1 MICKCETLNITEK
14 NDEQIL
20 VTVMRGF
27 EQEASENESEGT
39 PQPFPVEIS
48 TDIDV
53 KLTTPRA
60 QRLPIDFTVGDE
72 GRILIDLK
80 ADRVKAETTYGLE
93 VTGQVNGSRWCA
105 IGDSVIRITRTTERG
120 PKQVKVDAD
129 PYEVTLWAGYVGDV
143 VPRHLRDLEGYAAL
157 TQLLD
162 AMGDILGKKA
172 DTEDVTNALKNIS
185 DRFREYVPTS
195 DKGKAGGVA
204 TLDSVGKILAAQLNM
219 PWRGNFEGN
228 FQASDTEPGIWGID
242 NRVIGPKPLN
252 GEAAHGVMLVF
263 PDRYKTTIFL
273 VGPPNGAASGNAPEI
288 YARRWM
294 TGPKSWTNWLTTANF
309 ARKDDIPQPDDYSL
323 TKDGDYLGLSKN
335 GKRHGLGINVTQFYP
350 PSMSQAEAEAG
361 TATSARTMSAK
372 TLKAA
377 IEKHTENK
385 ATIDFVN
392 SSTQTATAEFRGT
405 HPSLEALQAVEADR
419 NDYGYVEETDTD
431 GNILVHRY
439 KYVEGT
445 GWQFEYDLNRT
456 GFTAAEWQAIK
467 SGITPEDVEKL
478 RELPEKDTVM
488 PLTRMT
494 DELLNPDECLEP
506 GVYENVQFPEV
517 DYGLGLNDA
526 EEPTKES
533 SNATLL
539 VSEVHIGG
547 AWRAVQQVMIRTS
560 GVHTLRLISGGPTYS
575 ESYYPPE
582 GDGAEMV
589 VRAIRFHNVL
599 YNYPE
604 IPGELGHVEI
614 DKDGNIIEH
623 PGTPGTP
630 ALQEWVERKYIGEW
644 VPMATLDHVKKV
656 VEAMRETCAKKS
668 DIPDTTV
675 TVGEEVLVG
684 EWEENGVT
692 YDLYRKVVSFGE
704 LPNAGQKTVAH
715 GIANKVKF
723 VRVAAMA
730 SNGFPIPFVTQ
741 DIDKA
746 IYLALGNNL
755 ITINTHAT
763 DRSALT
769 ADVTIEFTRAK
780 PSTT

>member
-1 MICKCETLNITEK
+1 MICKCKTLNITEK

-39 PQPFPVEIS
+39 PQPFPIEIS

-80 ADRVKAETTYGLE
+80 ADRVKAGTTYGIE
-93 VTGQVNGSRWCA
+93 VTGVVNGSRWCA
-105 IGDSVIRITRTTERG
+105 IGDSVFRITRTTERG

-143 VPRHLRDLEGYAAL
+143 VPRHLRDLDGYTAL

-162 AMGDILGKKA
+162 ARGETLGKKA

-185 DRFREYVPTS
+185 DRFREYIPTN

-204 TLDSVGKILAAQLNM
+204 SLDSLGKILAAQLNM

-252 GEAAHGVMLVF
+252 GEPAHGVMLVF

-273 VGPPNGAASGNAPEI
+273 VGPPNGAAAGNSPEI

-294 TGPKSWTNWLTTANF
+294 TGSKSWTSWFTTANF
-309 ARKDDIPQPDDYSL
+309 ARKDDIPQAAEYMFYVNSF
-323 TKDGDYLGLSKN
+323 LGSVYLSKN
-335 GKRHGLGINVTQFYP
+335 GSRIGDILYKMQ
-350 PSMSQAEAEAG
+350 QDEAEAG
-361 TATSARTMSAK
+361 TSDILRVITAK
-372 TLKAA
+372 ILKAA

-385 ATIDFVN
+385 ATIGFVN
-392 SSTQTATAEFRGT
+392 SSIQTATAEFRGT

-526 EEPTKES
+526 VEVDKES

-547 AWRAVQQVMIRTS
+547 ASRAVQQVMIRTS
-560 GVHTLRLISGGPTYS
+560 GVHTQRLIFGGSTSS

-599 YNYPE
+599 HNYPE
-604 IPGELGHVEI
+604 IPGEPGHIEI

-630 ALQEWVERKYIGEW
+630 ARQEWKESKYIGEW

-668 DIPDTTV
+668 DIPNTTV

-684 EWEENGVT
+684 EWTEDGVA
-692 YDLYRKVVSFGE
+692 YDLYRKVVSFGN

-715 GIANKVKF
+715 GIADKVKF
-723 VRVAAMA
+723 TRVTAMA

-741 DIDKA
+741 DPAKA
-746 IYLALGNNL
+746 IYLALGNNQ
-755 ITINTHAT
+755 ITINTHTT

-780 PSTT
+780 AS

>member
-1 MICKCETLNITEK
+1 MNCNNEILNPTCGS
-14 NDEQIL
+14 DLPLL
-20 VTVMRGF
+20 VTLVRFG
-27 EQEASENESEGT
+27 
-39 PQPFPVEIS
+39 QPFPVELS
-48 TDIDV
+48 TNVVMNIV
-53 KLTTPRA
+53 
-60 QRLPIDFTVGDE
+60 
-72 GRILIDLK
+72 
-80 ADRVKAETTYGLE
+80 
-93 VTGQVNGSRWCA
+93 
-105 IGDSVIRITRTTERG
+105 TERAERIA
-120 PKQVKVDAD
+120 VDYVVGNNGKIAVTLKGKDYKPGYYGIEITGTINHSDWRAWFDSCILYTPETRRSKRSVEQTAD
-129 PYEVTLWAGYVGDV
+129 PYDITMEVGLIGDV
-143 VPRHLRDLEGYAAL
+143 VPRNISELFDDIGLAKASDVV
-157 TQLLD
+157 QALLD
-162 AMGDILGKKA
+162 YAKA
-172 DTEDVTNALKNIS
+172 ADLSTLARQLQNYIQ
-185 DRFREYVPTS
+185 TS
-195 DKGKAGGVA
+195 QKGKANGVA

-723 VRVAAMA
+723 VRVTAMA

-746 IYLALGNNL
+746 IYLALGNNQ

-780 PSTT
+780 IG